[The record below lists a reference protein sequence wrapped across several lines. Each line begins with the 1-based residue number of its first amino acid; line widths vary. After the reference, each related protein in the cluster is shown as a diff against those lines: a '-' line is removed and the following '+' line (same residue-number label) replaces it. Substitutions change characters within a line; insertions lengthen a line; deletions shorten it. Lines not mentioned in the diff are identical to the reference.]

1 MEIAVI
7 WVPADIESFEPA
19 VVACFNH
26 TRRCG
31 YRLDAIVRA
40 PWETV
45 EQMMVDGEVDV
56 VVIADPAH
64 LPPDRSP
71 RIEAAADPSAHAVSP
86 AGEGLTVRRWRCR
99 PYAR

>member
-7 WVPADIESFEPA
+7 WIPVDIELVEPA
-19 VVACFNH
+19 AVAGLNH

-31 YRLDAIVRA
+31 YRLKGIVRA

-45 EQMMVDGEVDV
+45 EQMMIDGEVDV

-64 LPPDRSP
+64 LPTDRSP
-71 RIEAAADPSAHAVSP
+71 RIEVAADRAAHTVP
-86 AGEGLTVRRWRCR
+86 QAGEGLPVAPQRCGTHVR
-99 PYAR
+99 